1 MSYKLP
7 GMRYEEGRCFDVAHC
22 GCRFWGN
29 VCGRENLTYV
39 SYEKVDGEFLP
50 IEVEGIQGTGPQII
64 TSRLHVTFRSKKC
77 YYVIMYLLQPLAAPP
92 PFPSSVATVSSP
104 SISPSVVVVVVVVVF
119 A

>member
-1 MSYKLP
+1 M
-7 GMRYEEGRCFDVAHC
+7 
-22 GCRFWGN
+22 
-29 VCGRENLTYV
+29 
-39 SYEKVDGEFLP
+39 KVRNNEA
-50 IEVEGIQGTGPQII
+50 EVMGGTKNEVVGTGPQII